1 MWLGSAESADVT
13 GRVFEAMYSTKK
25 HGMGMGLSISRSIVQ
40 AHGGKLVVYSS
51 PEQGT
56 SFQFAVP
63 CASD

>member
-1 MWLGSAESADVT
+1 
-13 GRVFEAMYSTKK
+13 MYSTKK

>member
-1 MWLGSAESADVT
+1 
-13 GRVFEAMYSTKK
+13 
-25 HGMGMGLSISRSIVQ
+25 MGLSISRSIVQ
-40 AHGGKLVVYSS
+40 AHGGKLAVYSS